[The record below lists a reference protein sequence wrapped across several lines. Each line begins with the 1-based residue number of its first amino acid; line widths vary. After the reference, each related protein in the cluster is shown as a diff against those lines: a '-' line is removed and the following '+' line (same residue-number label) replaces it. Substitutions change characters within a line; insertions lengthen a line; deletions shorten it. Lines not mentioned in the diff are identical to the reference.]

1 MRDSRLIT
9 ILIKLMCLACLR
21 LSGVSCCWTA
31 GANLLQVVQKL
42 DTVGDNN
49 SFGQKDST
57 CGNATVVLAR
67 LPADLKGVLDND
79 PAKNDLTILEY
90 FDKLSDVLVSE
101 KANAKVPFLMAG
113 LKGRLLQKFK
123 ENYELGGGIHGVDY
137 DSCRD
142 WVEQQLFDPDEI
154 PRMYNK
160 FRGLKQNSDDLDTF
174 VTKVNDLRTLLA
186 EHGQRPE
193 HNEYKHQI
201 LNNLK
206 PAIEALA
213 TQRPGFTTMNLKK
226 KIDCTSR
233 L

>member
-1 MRDSRLIT
+1 MTVAHD
-9 ILIKLMCLACLR
+9 MHCQDA
-21 LSGVSCCWTA
+21 LSGGIA
-31 GANLLQVVQKL
+31 AI
-42 DTVGDNN
+42 
-49 SFGQKDST
+49 
-57 CGNATVVLAR
+57 VLTR
-67 LPADLKGVLDND
+67 LPAKLKGVLDMDLAN
-79 PAKNDLTILEY
+79 NDLTVIDF
-90 FDKLSDVLVSE
+90 FDKLTDVLVSE
-101 KANAKVPFLMAG
+101 KPNARVPFLMAC
-113 LKGRLLQKFK
+113 LKGR
-123 ENYELGGGIHGVDY
+123 ELAGGIHGVDY

-213 TQRPGFTTMNLKK
+213 TQRPGFTTMN
-226 KIDCTSR
+226 
-233 L
+233 